1 MAFVR
6 ERVRVV
12 VRLIS
17 RLAIPAVL
25 VAACSAGLADP
36 ASVSPDADLGQLT
49 RAFSPC
55 DGFDSVPN
63 ASGHL
68 LTTASW
74 LEVTELI
81 DTPEGT
87 GADAGPGVVE
97 GLDNGAGQIVS
108 RQVDAHWTYWP
119 GMEWTV
125 TTGGE
130 LWLGFARFEAVGRDD
145 IVSVVVAF
153 TRDGSAFFPGECQE
167 AILGDPLRRFYGD
180 GVDEILKQ
188 AVGTTGDELSEVLAE
203 ADRAGI

>member
-1 MAFVR
+1 M
-6 ERVRVV
+6 

-17 RLAIPAVL
+17 RLVIPAVL

-36 ASVSPDADLGQLT
+36 ESVSPDANLGQLE

-55 DGFDSVPN
+55 DGFDNVSN

-74 LEVTELI
+74 LEVTDLI
-81 DTPEGT
+81 EIPAGT

-97 GLDNGAGQIVS
+97 GLENGAGLVVS
-108 RQVDAHWTYWP
+108 RRVDAHWTYWP

-130 LWLGFARFEAVGRDD
+130 LWLGFAPLQTRADV
-145 IVSVVVAF
+145 VSVVVAF

-180 GVDEILKQ
+180 SVDAILKQ
-188 AVGTTGDELSEVLAE
+188 VVGTTGDELREVLAE
-203 ADRAGI
+203 AERAGI